1 MEKIWL
7 SQYDEGVPEYA
18 DVTAYSS
25 ISAVFNESAAQYG
38 QRPAFTNMGKTLTYA
53 ETKQYVDQFSA
64 YLQNVLKLPKGE
76 RVAIMMPNVLQ
87 YPIAVFGALQAG
99 YVVANVNPLYTPRE
113 LEHQL
118 VDCGATTIVVLE
130 NFANTLGLVL
140 KNTPVKNVIIANIGE
155 MLGGVKG
162 TLVNFVLRHVKKM
175 VPDYNIPNTTSF

>member
-76 RVAIMMPNVLQ
+76 RVAIMPKRGVWRFPGRLCGGKRQ
-87 YPIAVFGALQAG
+87 PALHPARIGTPIGRLW
-99 YVVANVNPLYTPRE
+99 R
-113 LEHQL
+113 HHH
-118 VDCGATTIVVLE
+118 CGVGKLCQHTG
-130 NFANTLGLVL
+130 LGIE
-140 KNTPVKNVIIANIGE
+140 KHA
-155 MLGGVKG
+155 
-162 TLVNFVLRHVKKM
+162 R
-175 VPDYNIPNTTSF
+175 